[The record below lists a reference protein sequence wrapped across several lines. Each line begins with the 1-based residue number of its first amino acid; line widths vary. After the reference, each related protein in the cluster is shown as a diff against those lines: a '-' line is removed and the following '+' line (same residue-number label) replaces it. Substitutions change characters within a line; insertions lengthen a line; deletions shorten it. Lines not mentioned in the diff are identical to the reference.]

1 MVRANYPGYVK
12 RRGVCIYFKES
23 LSLRFLDFPSNLD
36 ECLVYI
42 THLTNQKD
50 AISITMG
57 NFNVRSSNWCK
68 YDKSNKEGAQ
78 IDSVTSTYGLVQLI
92 CERTYILPNSPS
104 CIDLIFTNQ
113 MNLVVDS
120 GTHPSLHPT
129 CHNQIIHC
137 KMNLEVEYPSPYQ
150 SRV

>member
-1 MVRANYPGYVK
+1 M
-12 RRGVCIYFKES
+12 
-23 LSLRFLDFPSNLD
+23 LNL
-36 ECLVYI
+36 YYSP
-42 THLTNQKD
+42 NQSKD

-92 CERTYILPNSPS
+92 CERTHILSNSPS